1 MTINNME
8 TIVTTETIST
18 TSVIKKPNVF
28 LNLIYKPDKIEISVK
43 DNDNDIIII
52 NLAKKIHENLIID
65 SLSVIDYIK
74 YTIVYKFENVKSL
87 KVFNDIVECTDYVY
101 LDIFINAAYTNL
113 LDDCAIIL
121 KKIIKDQTDND
132 NDPIIDN
139 IYF

>member
-74 YTIVYKFENVKSL
+74 YRNE
-87 KVFNDIVECTDYVY
+87 
-101 LDIFINAAYTNL
+101 
-113 LDDCAIIL
+113 
-121 KKIIKDQTDND
+121 
-132 NDPIIDN
+132 
-139 IYF
+139 